1 MSGLD
6 DSLYGAKSS
15 DGTLAALFQRL
26 ASEVMDVSGVVGP
39 DGTEYRRGERTFAVV
54 DDRAAEVR
62 LNPEVAEAAQRT
74 SHATLSTRGP
84 GWVRFE
90 PPDVDAFALDR
101 AGAWFLSA
109 WRAVER

>member
-1 MSGLD
+1 MSGVD
-6 DSLYGAKSS
+6 GSVAGANSA

-26 ASEVMDVSGVVGP
+26 ASEVNDVNGVVGP
-39 DGTEYRRGERTFAVV
+39 EGTEYRRGERTFAVV
-54 DDRAAEVR
+54 VDRIAEVR

-74 SHATLSTRGP
+74 SHATVSTRGP

-90 PPDVDAFALDR
+90 PPSVDQFVTDR

-109 WRAVER
+109 WRAAER